1 MTRIAA
7 RSGVM
12 LLAALIGLP
21 AAASAEDRDYC
32 PERPGIDTPPCTIA
46 PGRVSVETAF
56 ADWTRDDTPDTRSD
70 TVLIGDTLVRIGIAD
85 ALEARVGWT
94 PFGHVRTRDKATGA
108 VHSAN
113 RVGDVTLG
121 LKYNLHNPDGSGF
134 SVAALPY
141 VSLPVGR
148 TPVGAGDWGAG
159 FLLPVSYELSN
170 RVSLA
175 FTPEVDAAVDEDG
188 NGRHL
193 AYSAAGGLGVKL
205 TDKVTATPELQVL
218 RDDDPDGHTTQGY
231 AALSFAWSATDDL
244 QFDVFGATG
253 VNRAS
258 SDLGSV
264 RWRFPAVLRRSA

>member
-7 RSGVM
+7 RAAV
-12 LLAALIGLP
+12 LFVAALIGAP
-21 AAASAEDRDYC
+21 AAATAADRDYC
-32 PERPGIDTPPCTIA
+32 PERPGIDTPACTMA
-46 PGRVSVETAF
+46 PGRVSVESSL
-56 ADWTRDDTPDTRSD
+56 ADWTHDNTPDARSD
-70 TVLIGDTLVRIGIAD
+70 TVLIGDTLVRIGIGD

-108 VHSAN
+108 IDNAN

-148 TPVGAGDWGAG
+148 MPVGAGDWGAG
-159 FLLPVSYELSN
+159 FLLPISYELSD

-175 FTPEVDAAVDEDG
+175 FTPEADAAVDSDG

-193 AYSAAGGLGVKL
+193 AYSAAGGLGLKL
-205 TDKVTATPELQVL
+205 SDKITATPELQVL
-218 RDDDPDGHTTQGY
+218 RDDDPDGHSTQGY

-244 QFDVFGATG
+244 QFDVFGAAG
-253 VNRAS
+253 LNRDS
-258 SDLGSV
+258 SDAEVYAGVS
-264 RWRFPAVLRRSA
+264 RRF